1 MAIFWKEGCDFSID
15 TYSSNHIDA
24 IVNKGKEDEWRF
36 TGFYGEPDTNNRHES
51 LAKLRRLKSKLTIQ
65 WLYVGDFNEI
75 AKADKK
81 LGERLRPVK
90 HMKAFRDV
98 LDECGFKDLGF
109 VGGKYTWCR
118 ESRGDN
124 TIWERLD
131 RAVATMDW
139 IELFPAT
146 KVLHLECGSSDHK
159 HLIILPKGIQN
170 KRRKPWRFEQMC
182 LEDASCSEVIDL
194 VWRQNFPGSLIDQ
207 VEGKIQECQEKFN

>member
-1 MAIFWKEGCDFSID
+1 MAIFWKEGCDFSMD

-170 KRRKPWRFEQMC
+170 KRQKPWRFEQMC

>member
-24 IVNKGKEDEWRF
+24 IVNKGKEDELRF

-65 WLYVGDFNEI
+65 WLYAGDFNEI

-170 KRRKPWRFEQMC
+170 KCRKPWRFEQMC